1 MDALA
6 PEGRKLE
13 LEEVVAECRLD
24 LVASFEVLA
33 VQVAL
38 AVGEK
43 VEI

>member
-6 PEGRKLE
+6 PEGRRLE
-13 LEEVVAECRLD
+13 LEEVAECRLD
-24 LVASFEVLA
+24 VVASFEVLA